1 MGQLVKPEVFVIII
15 LSLSLLG
22 YSPSSFNHQFA
33 GVISLPNVHNVSPQE
48 TAISHGS
55 STSQAS
61 SIDRLTNPPFQ
72 ICQANMIAQIRNTS
86 ATLGSTSSATP
97 NLDLVR
103 VPYSATYLVN
113 ITLSYNH
120 LQAALNALKTKEVT
134 IQILSDLSSND
145 GNITSPQVTG
155 KIIVTNTD
163 NSKMGS
169 EKIINFSIQ
178 GIRTECKFISLAQAV
193 GSATGE
199 NVLSLVESA
208 NMKSAKTHDIDKISN
223 EGKALMSGLDSLG
236 LVSVINP
243 PFATCP
249 NGISTNQFFQQKPQ
263 HR

>member
-1 MGQLVKPEVFVIII
+1 M
-15 LSLSLLG
+15 
-22 YSPSSFNHQFA
+22 
-33 GVISLPNVHNVSPQE
+33 
-48 TAISHGS
+48 
-55 STSQAS
+55 
-61 SIDRLTNPPFQ
+61 
-72 ICQANMIAQIRNTS
+72 
-86 ATLGSTSSATP
+86 
-97 NLDLVR
+97 
-103 VPYSATYLVN
+103 
-113 ITLSYNH
+113 
-120 LQAALNALKTKEVT
+120 NALKTKDVT
-134 IQILSDLSSND
+134 IQILSDLSSHD

-199 NVLSLVESA
+199 NVLSLVESD

-243 PFATCP
+243 PLQPAQTAFLL
-249 NGISTNQFFQQKPQ
+249 ISFSSIIYSTPIRVSFFELLS
-263 HR
+263 